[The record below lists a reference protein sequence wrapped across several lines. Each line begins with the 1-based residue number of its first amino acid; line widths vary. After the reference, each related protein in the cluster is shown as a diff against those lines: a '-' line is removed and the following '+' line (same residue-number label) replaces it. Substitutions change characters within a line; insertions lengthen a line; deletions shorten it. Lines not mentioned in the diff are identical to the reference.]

1 MTEPSLRESA
11 SCSADLVFITPADDD
26 SLRAI
31 LAEPADIRGTDVKLF
46 ADLYVSPSGLSDKR
60 SVTAVDLTFIV
71 DEGVPLLRDGGS
83 FRTDYREGE
92 TLRARLGL
100 PVAENR
106 YQEANRP

>member
-1 MTEPSLRESA
+1 MTEPLHHESA

-26 SLRAI
+26 SLRTI
-31 LAEPADIRGTDVKLF
+31 LAEPADVGGADVKVF
-46 ADLYVSPSGLSDKR
+46 ADLYVSSLGWSDKR

-71 DEGVPLLRDGGS
+71 DEVVPLLRDGGG